1 MISSNK
7 SATVAPLTSLFTL
20 LLFISC
26 QRNEPS
32 PTSPPNAADTTGHN
46 YVWTQYL
53 LGGAASSSLFDV
65 AIINDE
71 SAIAVGE
78 IYVYDSTGVVEPDPY
93 NAARWDGSTWHLEK
107 IPTVAYGGFHGADP
121 LVTVF
126 AFSESDIWTFSR
138 FGATSHWN
146 GQTWETQLMTAFSG
160 GGIRFWGTSSQSLYL
175 VGTNGSIS
183 WFNGKYWQQLSSGT
197 TLDIEDIW
205 GAPIYNYL
213 GQAVGTQI
221 LAIATGA
228 SPDQGRRL
236 LKIDGLNVSTLADTG
251 LSWEVNSVWFGPFSR
266 YYIVGAGIF
275 QKNSLN
281 DPLWTTFP
289 SGVVTSYASSL
300 VRGDAPNSVFVVGS
314 FMEVAHFNGSTWYI
328 YRNEIPFGNG
338 ALGGLVVRGNL
349 VITVGQLNNAG
360 VALVGRRD

>member
-107 IPTVAYGGFHGADP
+107 IPTVAYGGFHGAD
-121 LVTVF
+121 
-126 AFSESDIWTFSR
+126 
-138 FGATSHWN
+138 
-146 GQTWETQLMTAFSG
+146 
-160 GGIRFWGTSSQSLYL
+160 
-175 VGTNGSIS
+175 
-183 WFNGKYWQQLSSGT
+183 
-197 TLDIEDIW
+197 
-205 GAPIYNYL
+205 
-213 GQAVGTQI
+213 
-221 LAIATGA
+221 
-228 SPDQGRRL
+228 
-236 LKIDGLNVSTLADTG
+236 
-251 LSWEVNSVWFGPFSR
+251 
-266 YYIVGAGIF
+266 
-275 QKNSLN
+275 
-281 DPLWTTFP
+281 LW
-289 SGVVTSYASSL
+289 
-300 VRGDAPNSVFVVGS
+300 
-314 FMEVAHFNGSTWYI
+314 
-328 YRNEIPFGNG
+328 
-338 ALGGLVVRGNL
+338 
-349 VITVGQLNNAG
+349 
-360 VALVGRRD
+360 